1 MMKKIVVR
9 VLFFALSFSMKI
21 SQAQTFLPNDS
32 DLTAAYCVGVL
43 NAKTDALNKQ
53 SHLREFPAIR
63 DSQDE
68 LSLGFQRDLRRLN
81 LYLIPRL
88 SRLET
93 QGLLAAT
100 VSGREDFVAG
110 LEDLTKCTST
120 KKNCVTDEGCMSA
133 CRSISPAI
141 RRSDRCNDTSFLP
154 Q

>member
-1 MMKKIVVR
+1 MKSKIAFS
-9 VLFFALSFSMKI
+9 VLFFALWFSTKI
-21 SQAQTFLPNDS
+21 SQAQTLLPNDI

-43 NAKTDALNKQ
+43 NAKIDDLKKL

-68 LSLGFQRDLRRLN
+68 LSQGFRRDLRRLN
-81 LYLIPRL
+81 LYLMPRL

-100 VSGREDFVAG
+100 VSGKEDMVAG
-110 LEDLTKCTST
+110 LEDLTKCAGA
-120 KKNCVTDEGCMSA
+120 KKNCAMEEGCMSA
-133 CRSISPAI
+133 CRASSPAI
-141 RRSDRCNDTSFLP
+141 RRTDRCNDTSFLP